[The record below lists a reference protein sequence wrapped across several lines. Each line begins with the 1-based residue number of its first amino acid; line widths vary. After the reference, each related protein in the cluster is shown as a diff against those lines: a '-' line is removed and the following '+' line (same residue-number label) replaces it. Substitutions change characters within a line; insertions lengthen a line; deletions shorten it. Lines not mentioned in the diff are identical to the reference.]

1 MFTRGYTKHGLA
13 IPMANMLYKN
23 LTCFYQVM
31 LGTPNLCCHC
41 QISRQQCVC
50 VLFQWRLNI
59 KNGATMDEHI
69 NPFINHYIESL
80 LFLALC
86 LGTTWNPHIWV
97 YVFFKKKSRQST
109 WLWSLLSIAPP
120 RAAMEVSRLEPRN
133 KKQIESSLVGGIP
146 TPLKIWKSVGST
158 IPNIWKNKIH
168 VPNHQPE
175 NIGN

>member
-13 IPMANMLYKN
+13 IPMANMLHKN

-69 NPFINHYIESL
+69 NPFINHYIENL

-86 LGTTWNPHIWV
+86 LGTPWNPHIWV
-97 YVFFKKKSRQST
+97 YVFFFNPVNQHGCDHSYR
-109 WLWSLLSIAPP
+109 
-120 RAAMEVSRLEPRN
+120 SRLQGRQWRYQGLNLGTRN
-133 KKQIESSLVGGIP
+133 RSNHPWLVVYL
-146 TPLKIWKSVGST
+146 PL
-158 IPNIWKNKIH
+158 
-168 VPNHQPE
+168 
-175 NIGN
+175 